1 MKKKWDWNTLVIN
14 NIFSFQI
21 AVDIIRIDEDP
32 KVETMN
38 ECQHRK
44 DWPKWKE
51 YIPKKLYSLEK
62 WEVFEPVVQTPEV
75 VKLIEYK
82 WVFIR
87 KCNEK
92 NEITIYKMWLIAQ
105 GFPQK
110 PSINYEETYS
120 PMMDATIFR
129 YLICLT
135 VLEWLDLRFMN
146 VIIAYLRESLDN
158 HTHTHTHTYIYT
170 KILEGFQIPEATN
183 SKYCS
188 IYSIKL
194 QRSLYQLS
202 NLKTCDTITSMNIW
216 SEKYVCITLFI
227 YTYSLYWIF
236 AIIIVYVEHWIFLEL
251 LKSLQK

>member
-1 MKKKWDWNTLVIN
+1 MYKYLILMRSQLFTYIWKKWDWNTLVIN

-21 AVDIIRIDEDP
+21 AVDIIRNDEDP

-44 DWPKWKE
+44 YWPKWKE
-51 YIPKKLYSLEK
+51 FIPNKLYSLEK
-62 WEVFEPVVQTPEV
+62 WEVFGPVVQTPEV
-75 VKLIEYK
+75 VKLIGYK

-87 KCNEK
+87 KYNEK

-158 HTHTHTHTYIYT
+158 DTHTHTYI
-170 KILEGFQIPEATN
+170 
-183 SKYCS
+183 
-188 IYSIKL
+188 
-194 QRSLYQLS
+194 
-202 NLKTCDTITSMNIW
+202 W
-216 SEKYVCITLFI
+216 
-227 YTYSLYWIF
+227 
-236 AIIIVYVEHWIFLEL
+236 
-251 LKSLQK
+251 KSLKDFKCLKQQIQNIVAYTQLNYKDPCID